1 MGKTTILGHSVQMKW
16 EKAKTC
22 HVLFETALIMF
33 KTAILRL
40 K

>member
-16 EKAKTC
+16 EKAKTY

-33 KTAILRL
+33 KTAIWRL